1 MKNKTEVLIAKVS
14 LFARLRAYF
23 LAGVLVTAP
32 IAITAAVAW
41 WFIGL
46 VDDKI
51 LPLIPTHLNPVNYL
65 RDTFGFEYG
74 LPGLGLLILIVA
86 LTLIG
91 ALTAGL
97 LGRWL
102 VSIGESI
109 LQRMPFVRSLY
120 SGSKQIL
127 ETILK
132 QQSDAFSQAV
142 LVQWPRDGMWT
153 IAFVT
158 ANTSGEVSRKLNGD
172 YLNIYVPTTPN
183 PTGGYM
189 VFVHR
194 DDIKPLDMPVEEAIK
209 MIIAMGIVTPEDL
222 QQPTFDL
229 VPPPGHDKLGDD

>member
-1 MKNKTEVLIAKVS
+1 MKNKKQTTKVKIR
-14 LFARLRAYF
+14 LFSKLRAYF

-41 WFIGL
+41 WFIGM

-51 LPLIPTHLNPVNYL
+51 LPLIPVHLNPVNYI
-65 RDTFGFEYG
+65 RDNFGFEYG
-74 LPGLGLLILIVA
+74 LPGLGLIILIIA
-86 LTLIG
+86 MILIG

-97 LGRWL
+97 LGRWM
-102 VSIGESI
+102 VNMGEAI

-120 SGSKQIL
+120 NGSKQIL
-127 ETILK
+127 ETVLK

-142 LVQWPRDGMWT
+142 LVRWPHDGLWT

-158 ANTSGEVSRKLNGD
+158 ANTSGEVARKIGGD
-172 YLNIYVPTTPN
+172 YVNIYVPTTPN

-194 DDIKPLDMPVEEAIK
+194 DDIKPLDMPVDEAIK
-209 MIIAMGIVTPEDL
+209 MIIAMGIVTPDDL
-222 QQPTFDL
+222 TQPSLDFELTKIETKD
-229 VPPPGHDKLGDD
+229 